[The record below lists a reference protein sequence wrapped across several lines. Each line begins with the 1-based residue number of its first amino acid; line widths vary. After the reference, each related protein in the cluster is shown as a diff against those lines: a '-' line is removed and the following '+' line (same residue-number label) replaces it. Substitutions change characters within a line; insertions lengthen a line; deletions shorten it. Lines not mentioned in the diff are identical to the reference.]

1 MIDIF
6 KSMFINYK
14 ENVQISLNS
23 NGGEWLINGLQLIQ
37 SEEPFQ
43 LKEMTNLD
51 SVFLHFVLFLL
62 AHLVQYKEGILE
74 RFRKFDPYLV
84 IIFGVITVFLLTTL
98 SQDGN
103 DFIYYKF

>member
-6 KSMFINYK
+6 KSLFINFK
-14 ENVQISLNS
+14 ENLQISLSS
-23 NGGEWLINGLQLIQ
+23 NDGKWLIDGLKLIQ
-37 SEEPFQ
+37 TEEPFH

-51 SVFLHFVLFLL
+51 SVFLLFILFLL
-62 AHLVQYKEGILE
+62 AHLVQYKEGILD
-74 RFRKFDPYLV
+74 RFRKYDPYLV
-84 IIFGVITVFLLTTL
+84 IILGVITVFLLTTL